1 MLPEEPDCT
10 LKDASNDSTGFEFDL
25 SDSIRSDIQFPG
37 DQLFS
42 NPKCNGLPCLYN
54 DRKTHNTRVFK
65 NSSKRSTNQNG
76 REKSGLLMPEP
87 SARRASFNLNDS
99 ASEFV
104 PSIYKAICPSYAHA
118 SQDYIAESD
127 SCPTSPLPER
137 TPASKAAGPGKAQNI
152 HIKKLNKEVKR
163 LERRR
168 RKSGMLGLVEDQ
180 EGVAA
185 SDDVR
190 GKSSLLISQ
199 SL

>member
-1 MLPEEPDCT
+1 MTQL
-10 LKDASNDSTGFEFDL
+10 L
-25 SDSIRSDIQFPG
+25 SLS
-37 DQLFS
+37 L
-42 NPKCNGLPCLYN
+42 LYI
-54 DRKTHNTRVFK
+54 
-65 NSSKRSTNQNG
+65 KRS
-76 REKSGLLMPEP
+76 
-87 SARRASFNLNDS
+87 
-99 ASEFV
+99 V
-104 PSIYKAICPSYAHA
+104 PRVLTHQ
-118 SQDYIAESD
+118 QDYIAESD

-137 TPASKAAGPGKAQNI
+137 TPAPKAAGPGEAKNT

-190 GKSSLLISQ
+190 GRSSLLISR